1 MTTNIRKFWSEGEPF
16 VWLTATALSLTLL
29 FILCL
34 LGVVLTNGL
43 AVFWPDPI
51 VQLEL
56 KDHSKI
62 PGAKILG
69 EIQKRERLPSG
80 EKFRIQ
86 LKIGNRDLYGLDF
99 RWFDEEDIKE
109 MTYPKDVVLLER
121 QEYGVF
127 YGFLKEVKNGD
138 SVFERLDK
146 ALELVNREKKKIH
159 RIEKK
164 ISKLSDRQ
172 EWIRLKSL
180 KYQKKHS
187 IENTAFEKESQ
198 TLSTQFQSALKDQ
211 ETLSLS
217 LKAYSA
223 VFEDAGGQI
232 KGIELSKI
240 VRVYY
245 PNQMSIV
252 EKVLYYISHVKE
264 LLCDNPRES
273 NTEGGLFPMIF
284 GTVMIIFLM
293 SIFSFPL
300 GVLAGVYLREYAK
313 EGFWVKLVR
322 IAVNNLAGIPSIVYG
337 IFGLTFFIYGIGQTL
352 DQWFFAERLPT
363 PTFGTGGILW
373 AALTL
378 ALLTVP
384 VVIVSTE
391 EALGAIP
398 RGVREGSMALG
409 ATRFQTLFRLLLPM
423 ASPGIMTGFILAMAR
438 AAGEVAPL
446 MITGVVKL
454 APTLPLDWNFPYFHM
469 DRKFMHLGFHIF
481 DIGFQSPNIEATKPF
496 VFVTTLLLLVIVIV
510 MSSVAIHL
518 RNKMK
523 ARFVSKA
530 F

>member
-1 MTTNIRKFWSEGEPF
+1 MRDPIKLKTLDTRSPSSFPSPLQPSAFSLQSVYTFWKEGEPF

-34 LGVVLTNGL
+34 FGVVLTNGL
-43 AVFWPDPI
+43 PVFWLDPI

-62 PGAKILG
+62 LG
-69 EIQKRERLPSG
+69 EIQKRQAIPNK

-99 RWFDEEDIKE
+99 RWFDEENIEKV
-109 MTYPKDVVLLER
+109 TYPKDAVLLER

-127 YGFLKEVKNGD
+127 YGFLKEVKVPHISGD
-138 SVFERLDK
+138 SLFERLEK
-146 ALELVNREKKKIH
+146 ALEQMH
-159 RIEKK
+159 
-164 ISKLSDRQ
+164 
-172 EWIRLKSL
+172 
-180 KYQKKHS
+180 QKK
-187 IENTAFEKESQ
+187 ENSQ
-198 TLSTQFQSALKDQ
+198 ATVVL
-211 ETLSLS
+211 
-217 LKAYSA
+217 
-223 VFEDAGGQI
+223 EDAEGRI
-232 KGIELSKI
+232 KTMELSKI
-240 VRVYY
+240 LRAYT
-245 PNQMSIV
+245 PNQMSVWEKIV
-252 EKVLYYISHVKE
+252 CYASHVRE
-264 LLCDNPRES
+264 LLFDNPRES
-273 NTEGGLFPMIF
+273 NTEGGLFPTIF

-300 GVLAGVYLREYAK
+300 GVLAGIYLCEYAK
-313 EGFWVKLVR
+313 EGFWVRFVR

-337 IFGLTFFIYGIGQTL
+337 IFGLTFFIYGMGQNI

-384 VVIVSTE
+384 VVIVNTE
-391 EALGAIP
+391 EALRVIP
-398 RGVREGSMALG
+398 RSVREGSLALG
-409 ATRFQTLFRLLLPM
+409 ATRFQTLFRLLIPM
-423 ASPGIMTGFILAMAR
+423 ASPGILTGFILAMAR

-454 APTLPLDWNFPYFHM
+454 APTLPLDGTFPYLHM

-481 DIGFQSPNIEATKPF
+481 DIAFQSPNIEASRPF
-496 VFVTTLLLLVIVIV
+496 IFVTTILLLVVVIL
-510 MSSVAIHL
+510 MSSTAIYL
-518 RNKMK
+518 RNKL
-523 ARFVSKA
+523 RERYVSKGT